1 MKVKTFEV
9 QDYYNNL
16 NFSQRIVVPAKEANY
31 RGSLRFDLQKDLLYK
46 PVTKLN
52 VCLRDEKGR
61 FVSYKSLTK
70 GLLILKA
77 EIDSLPNCNW
87 K

>member
-16 NFSQRIVVPAKEANY
+16 NFSQRIVLPVKEANY
-31 RGSLRFDLQKDLLYK
+31 KGSLRFDLQNDALYK

-70 GLLILKA
+70 GLLTLKA
-77 EIDSLPNCNW
+77 EIESLPNCNW

>member
-16 NFSQRIVVPAKEANY
+16 KFAQRIVVPAKEANY
-31 RGSLRFDLQKDLLYK
+31 RGSLRFDLIDDHLFKRVSK
-46 PVTKLN
+46 MN
-52 VCLRDEKGR
+52 VCLRDERGR

-77 EIDSLPNCNW
+77 EIDSLPNCSW